1 VNGVNLATK
10 MMENL
15 HVDFTKT
22 PFSDHA
28 RHPLDDFSR
37 MASTQPVTSVRAP
50 ATDVD
55 FAWERPHHRMFA
67 SQPIEAQ
74 QEFDSQTLW
83 ASLAEDPTMSQ
94 FAPQP
99 QLSVSLVRPVPSV
112 AHGVSLLN

>member
-1 VNGVNLATK
+1 

-22 PFSDHA
+22 PFSNRA
-28 RHPLDDFSR
+28 RHQPDDFSR
-37 MASTQPVTSVRAP
+37 MASTQPVTSARAP

-55 FAWERPHHRMFA
+55 FAWERPHHHMFA
-67 SQPIEAQ
+67 SQPTEAQQ

-99 QLSVSLVRPVPSV
+99 HLSVSLVCTPPAVDPRAV
-112 AHGVSLLN
+112 